1 MEYIYCPMC
10 SRPISL
16 QAKITACPNCYHPKD
31 VHEWKEEEAKK
42 VAKEKKELEEK
53 VKTLTTKDKIK
64 TKPKAQLIQAYN
76 IQKGTHGW
84 TFYNENDIVQR
95 TLENRFNF
103 LLVVFTLFLGA
114 FFQSECDIDKLAI
127 LIIGILL
134 IRFLR
139 LGIRRTT
146 NRFNIT
152 LDIVHSLDQ
161 YDVSPIIH
169 EENLHRH
176 PNEKKYRNNS
186 IMGIIIPNIMFYSI
200 IVGIVIYVVK
210 IALIMLK
217 IIPKTPAES
226 CLFWSLLEKLF

>member
-1 MEYIYCPMC
+1 MGFIYCPVC
-10 SRPISL
+10 SRPVSS
-16 QAKITACPNCYHPKD
+16 QANIKACPNCYQPLNVK
-31 VHEWKEEEAKK
+31 VWKEERAKK
-42 VAKEKKELEEK
+42 VAIEKEKMR
-53 VKTLTTKDKIK
+53 TAKDKIK
-64 TKPKAQLIQAYN
+64 TRTKAQLIQAYN
-76 IQKGTHGW
+76 IQKRTHGW

-127 LIIGILL
+127 LIIGIFL

-169 EENLHRH
+169 AENLHRH

-186 IMGIIIPNIMFYSI
+186 IMGIIIPNIMFRSI

-210 IALIMLK
+210 IVLIMLK

-226 CLFWSLLEKLF
+226 CLFWTLLEKLY